1 KKVSW
6 LICCFPNIRVKIN
19 NEKKPITERT
29 MTTSV
34 SFKPIPPYRLQLFK
48 EDYLTFFLPS
58 SIYIVCNYFLSY
70 ADSFAGRV
78 YNGIRCIKKGAK
90 KNVEILTYVK
100 ESVGNLSYTEVRT
113 KQRRDQHEKS
123 SISIRITYMS
133 YMH

>member
-1 KKVSW
+1 
-6 LICCFPNIRVKIN
+6 
-19 NEKKPITERT
+19 